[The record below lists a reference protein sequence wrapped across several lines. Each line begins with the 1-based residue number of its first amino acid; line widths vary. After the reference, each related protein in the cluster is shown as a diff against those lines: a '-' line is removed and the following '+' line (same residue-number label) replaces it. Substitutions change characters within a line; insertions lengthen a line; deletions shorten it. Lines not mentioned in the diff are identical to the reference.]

1 MTGPAAASPPPTGA
15 VHALHPRLAP
25 LVRALQGGTQALAV
39 AMLVVYFSLVLLQI
53 FFRFV
58 LNESLFWAEELVRGL
73 MVWGVMMA
81 SVLVG
86 RARGHI
92 RVEGI
97 ELLLGGRGRRVLF
110 QLCDAVCIAFCM
122 LLAVACV
129 QLMDRVWHQ
138 MSPMLEIPKWTVYL
152 AVAVGPALEA
162 LIVLLTWG
170 QGPEA
175 GTSTGDKL

>member
-1 MTGPAAASPPPTGA
+1 MADATVTPAHAAPTGA
-15 VHALHPRLAP
+15 VHPRLAP
-25 LVRALQGGTQALAV
+25 VVRVLQGSTQALAV
-39 AMLVVYFSLVLLQI
+39 AMLVVYFALVLLQI

-58 LNESLFWAEELVRGL
+58 LNESLFWAEELIRGL

-97 ELLLGGRGRRVLF
+97 ELLLGARGRRMLF
-110 QLCDAVCIAFCM
+110 HLCDAVCIAFCV

-138 MSPMLEIPKWTVYL
+138 MSPMLEIPKWTVYM

-170 QGPEA
+170 QGPQT
-175 GTSTGDKL
+175 GTSTGDSL

>member
-1 MTGPAAASPPPTGA
+1 MTGSTATPPPPGA
-15 VHALHPRLAP
+15 VHAVHPRLVP
-25 LVRALQGGTQALAV
+25 LVRALQGSTQALAV
-39 AMLVVYFSLVLLQI
+39 AMLAVYFVLVLLQI

-58 LNESLFWAEELVRGL
+58 LNESLFWAEELIRGL
-73 MVWGVMMA
+73 MVWGAMMA

-97 ELLLGGRGRRVLF
+97 ELLLGARGRRVLF
-110 QLCDAVCIAFCM
+110 QLCDAVCIAFCV

-138 MSPMLEIPKWTVYL
+138 MSPMLEIPKWTVYM

-170 QGPEA
+170 QGPQT
-175 GTSTGDKL
+175 GTSTGDSL